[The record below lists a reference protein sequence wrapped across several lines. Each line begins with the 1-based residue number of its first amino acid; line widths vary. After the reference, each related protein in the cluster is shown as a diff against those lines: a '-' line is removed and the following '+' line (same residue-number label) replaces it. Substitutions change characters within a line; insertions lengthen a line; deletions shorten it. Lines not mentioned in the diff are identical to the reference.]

1 MGLRDTLRLTV
12 TTLQTMD
19 EESDKLAKAE
29 EQIQRLQQQVSVI
42 RGRIQETKEYLGTL
56 RSQLID
62 DLTE

>member
-19 EESDKLAKAE
+19 EESDKLVKAE
-29 EQIQRLQQQVSVI
+29 EQIQRLQQQVSAI
-42 RGRIQETKEYLGTL
+42 QGRIQETKEYLGTL

-62 DLTE
+62 DLKE